1 MPSVITDAMVK
12 EQCSMSRPI
21 PMKAI
26 GMLNPNSKVGFKPS
40 YVKNRGRSGIR
51 YTEQPTYAPASVNSL
66 VQSICNITKLD
77 GEVVENYLENRIQ
90 DEVGVPVGGG
100 QSITNQELL
109 DILGDEEKSDELDGP
124 AEEQEV
130 SKESKEIQTRMSTK
144 AKTRPLREG
153 QLEEGKVITTD
164 PSAFKSAASAEDDIH
179 KYETGVGTGELDVRS
194 KRGVQGGVVG
204 RPETSRPQTRSDT
217 QPVSQR
223 LRGSEF

>member
-130 SKESKEIQTRMSTK
+130 SKESKEIQTRMSSK
-144 AKTRPLREG
+144 AKTPPLREG
-153 QLEEGKVITTD
+153 KLEEGTVITTD
-164 PSAFKSAASAEDDIH
+164 PSAFKSAASAEEDIH